1 MKVANKGTG
10 NRYARDLGGN
20 HIEAIRST
28 ATSNGVFIAFGKRF
42 CETCQ
47 TLKPKDSTPAKKG
60 WKCKD
65 CKTKT
70 HNAKVEADGAGI
82 IATVAPRTTG

>member
-1 MKVANKGTG
+1 MRIRSKGTG
-10 NRYARDLGGN
+10 NRYAKDLGGN
-20 HIEAIRST
+20 HIEMVRAN
-28 ATSNGVFIAFGKRF
+28 ATSNGVFIAFGRRF

-60 WKCKD
+60 WKCND

-70 HNAKVEADGAGI
+70 PNAKVNGGDAKE
-82 IATVAPRTTG
+82 